1 VLGVP
6 GAMESNPVM
15 AAAMDAFGSYWWV
28 SKILVLP
35 TVFYVLG
42 RYQKPWPAVIVVAL
56 YSLMVANNVSNI
68 LVIAITRG

>member
-1 VLGVP
+1 
-6 GAMESNPVM
+6 MESNPVM

-42 RYQKPWPAVIVVAL
+42 RYQKLWPAVIVVAL